1 MVDGGSRDGTDAVVR
16 ASHARL
22 VVAPGLGQAAAVN
35 RGVAESR
42 GEIVLVLNADDV
54 LYPGGV
60 AALVDALA
68 RAPDALAAYGEAVH
82 IAEDD
87 GVIERY
93 PTQSFDRE
101 ALRESCFIC
110 QPAAAVRRTA
120 WTAVGGMNPR
130 LDLAMDY
137 DFWIRLAQRGALVK
151 SDDLVAG
158 SRMHR
163 GNKTLARRGEV
174 HREVLAILRTHYGY
188 APYAW
193 VYAYASWLLDKNDQ
207 FFDAARFKRT
217 AVLFSLGLG
226 IRLNLRHPLRY
237 IGDWYA
243 HRALGRR

>member
-1 MVDGGSRDGTDAVVR
+1 VVDGGSHDGTGAIVR
-16 ASHARL
+16 DSHARL
-22 VVAPGLGQAAAVN
+22 IVAPGLGQAAAVN

-42 GEIVLVLNADDV
+42 GDVVLVLNADDV

-60 AALVDALA
+60 AALAAALE
-68 RAPDALAAYGEAVH
+68 RAPAALAAYGEAVH
-82 IAEDD
+82 IAGDD
-87 GVIERY
+87 SVIERY
-93 PTQSFDRE
+93 PTQPFDAE

-110 QPAAAVRRTA
+110 QPAAAVRRSA
-120 WTAVGGMNPR
+120 WTAVGGLNPR

-137 DFWIRLAQRGALVK
+137 DFWIRLAQRGALAK
-151 SDDLVAG
+151 IDDLVAG

-174 HREVLAILRTHYGY
+174 HREVLTILRTHYGY

-193 VYAYASWLLDKNDQ
+193 VYAYASWLLHKNDQ
-207 FFDAARFKRT
+207 FFDAARPNRA

-226 IRLNLRHPLRY
+226 ITLNLRHPLRY
-237 IGDWYA
+237 IGDWYG